1 MTRLQ
6 GETTDG
12 WTRTESDADRGERG
26 TCQDHLIVLVFKW
39 LRCPDCRGA
48 EGAAPRETMNSLKG
62 WSERERGGELQ
73 KCRSCRRDATSAAA
87 FASAVAVIVVWRGKE
102 RVDTKQLSLGAEE
115 RWERAGRINEPG
127 SYKMQAYRIVCQNG
141 AAPAAFAPS
150 DGRGRGAGASHP
162 LPRVFVGN
170 PTTEWKA
177 ESVSRGIATDRRKT
191 GRKHEVT
198 TPLQAEM
205 TTRRRDCGAASPPAP
220 LGPSLLVEPSQP
232 HPHSLH
238 NDQARRGAG
247 VASGK
252 FLVCRA
258 R

>member
-1 MTRLQ
+1 MWPTGRAVTRLFGPRLLSEGGGRRGGRVQERIGGAVIAGERMTRLQ

-12 WTRTESDADRGERG
+12 WMESDADRGERG

-150 DGRGRGAGASHP
+150 DGRRGRGCISSASS
-162 LPRVFVGN
+162 RV
-170 PTTEWKA
+170 
-177 ESVSRGIATDRRKT
+177 RR
-191 GRKHEVT
+191 
-198 TPLQAEM
+198 
-205 TTRRRDCGAASPPAP
+205 
-220 LGPSLLVEPSQP
+220 
-232 HPHSLH
+232 
-238 NDQARRGAG
+238 
-247 VASGK
+247 
-252 FLVCRA
+252 
-258 R
+258 

>member
-1 MTRLQ
+1 M
-6 GETTDG
+6 
-12 WTRTESDADRGERG
+12 
-26 TCQDHLIVLVFKW
+26 
-39 LRCPDCRGA
+39 
-48 EGAAPRETMNSLKG
+48 
-62 WSERERGGELQ
+62 Q

-102 RVDTKQLSLGAEE
+102 RVDTKQLSLGAEG
-115 RWERAGRINEPG
+115 RWERVGRINEAG

-198 TPLQAEM
+198 TSLQAEM
-205 TTRRRDCGAASPPAP
+205 TTRRRDCGAASPRRRPSAP
-220 LGPSLLVEPSQP
+220 PSSSNHPSP
-232 HPHSLH
+232 IPTPSTTIRR
-238 NDQARRGAG
+238 ARRGAG
-247 VASGK
+247 AASGK

>member
-1 MTRLQ
+1 M
-6 GETTDG
+6 GG
-12 WTRTESDADRGERG
+12 RTESDADRGERG

-115 RWERAGRINEPG
+115 RWERVGRINEPG

-205 TTRRRDCGAASPPAP
+205 TPRRRNCGAASPRRPSAP
-220 LGPSLLVEPSQP
+220 PSSSNHPSP
-232 HPHSLH
+232 IPTPSTTI
-238 NDQARRGAG
+238 RRDATRGRQ
-247 VASGK
+247 VAS
-252 FLVCRA
+252 FLSAERVRVTCA
-258 R
+258 A